1 MNLGRP
7 KAIIPLMRTTILAII
22 TIATI
27 IAMSTAYTYELMGDF
42 ESKYH
47 QVEQTAKLLA
57 SSASTP
63 DGVDLVADQVSE
75 ILNNDPTIQSI
86 IFYSI
91 DHPLG
96 NEDSFQQVWRT
107 VLFSNSVNI
116 NQAVTSR
123 FVGVNS
129 PSQRLPNDLPDDVA
143 LENNTLLG
151 YISITVDVRQYR
163 KQWIIEH
170 KFSWLW
176 PLLITLVSAMLILR
190 LLHGPLEQF
199 ARLARV
205 SEEVVADP
213 TISQLPAVQQAI
225 ELNEVSQIK
234 AAMIALFSR
243 LEEMRREHEVLKVYE
258 QQLNSKDLSLDAQR
272 MSFQGMIT
280 HELKT
285 SLNAIFGGLQL
296 LNNHYLSNEQ
306 QDALAIIRKGSQHL
320 DFTLDQIIQ
329 LNKIEKGQI
338 SLNLIEFN
346 PLRLISDLMREFE
359 PAAKDKGLDL
369 TSQITHVDYLLEGD
383 VGKIKLVLASLL
395 DNAIKFT
402 QKGSIKIES
411 HLNHFDRHTRW
422 SVSVVD
428 TGIGIEERY
437 LEDIFTPFFQVD
449 PSINR
454 EFEGVGVGLSLAKR
468 ISQLLGASLQVE
480 SNVDKGSRFTLVI
493 QLENWHQTQNK
504 HLLSGIKAIFYH
516 QQQQSVLA
524 NELAHHGL
532 EITTLQHAQSVFK
545 LVENSAY
552 DLLLIS
558 EEVLP
563 KKAMYLAQSIRN
575 MESTNRILIIYL
587 YNSMERIDWLE
598 ADIKA
603 SGIDYCQDA
612 SISSKKLAPILKQ
625 WLTL

>member
-598 ADIKA
+598 ADIKS